1 MMLSPMLLYSI
12 FCILIDLFYNKQQIG
27 KHLNR
32 LFLFRN
38 VGQGQFFI
46 HSTSYIIKLGV
57 ICPLYCPSRVQSV
70 NSNSW
75 ALRHRPSIQ
84 SYQSSKRPPLP
95 QDNFTNRP
103 SLSIY
108 YVFQIY
114 SCKLNCRKW
123 RAKELYGSAG
133 LSSTWTRSSWCSRW
147 GPVERTTLSQS
158 RWDHF
163 WLFVS
168 TKVKNFA
175 LGHLRKFNSGQMLL
189 KLSNKVGDFSIIF
202 LFQFFNTLL

>member
-84 SYQSSKRPPLP
+84 SYQSSKRPQPAPGQLHESTFTQHLLRFSDLFLQVELP
-95 QDNFTNRP
+95 KMAREGALWIGGVEQYMDEEFLMQSLRASGEDNIV
-103 SLSIY
+103 SIK
-108 YVFQIY
+108 V
-114 SCKLNCRKW
+114 
-123 RAKELYGSAG
+123 
-133 LSSTWTRSSWCSRW
+133 RS
-147 GPVERTTLSQS
+147 
-158 RWDHF
+158 F
-163 WLFVS
+163 
-168 TKVKNFA
+168 
-175 LGHLRKFNSGQMLL
+175 
-189 KLSNKVGDFSIIF
+189 
-202 LFQFFNTLL
+202 